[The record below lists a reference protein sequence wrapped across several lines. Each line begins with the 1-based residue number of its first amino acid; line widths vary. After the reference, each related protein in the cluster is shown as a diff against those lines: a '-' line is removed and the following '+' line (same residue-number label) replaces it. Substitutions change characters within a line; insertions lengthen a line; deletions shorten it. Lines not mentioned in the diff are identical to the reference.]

1 MRIGRGRFLGLAAGA
16 TAAAVLPT
24 TRAAAL
30 IGTTAPKAGR
40 GLTYRSVVYEVG
52 AGDTPGT
59 AWSAERVRRDMRAI
73 RQELRADAVKV
84 TGDGVERLTRT
95 AAEAAERGLNV
106 WLEPTLG
113 DVPRADILDHL
124 AETGRFAEGLR
135 RQGVDTHFSVGCE
148 FWLFVPGIVPG
159 DHVLER
165 VENLLKGNFD
175 PEHMI
180 RELRAFTARA
190 AAVGRSVFRGR
201 LTYAAAEEEALDW
214 TDWTPFDIVGLDYYA
229 DHPSRSAHIRDLR
242 RYLRPGKPLSI
253 QEYGCCTFEGAP
265 EMGGMGWSVVDYE
278 KEPPEIKGD
287 VTRSEATQAAY
298 VTGVLG
304 AFEAMDLY
312 AAHAFTFVSPDSP
325 HRPDDPLHDLDLAS
339 YALVKPVQDHPGDP
353 ATDWHWEPK
362 QSFRALARAYGR
374 ARPC

>member
-1 MRIGRGRFLGLAAGA
+1 MRVGRGQFLGMVAGVAGA
-16 TAAAVLPT
+16 VVLPT

-30 IGTTAPKAGR
+30 VEGMESRPR
-40 GLTYRSVVYEVG
+40 GLSYRSVVYEVG

-59 AWSAERVRRDMRAI
+59 AWSAARVRRDMRAI

-113 DVPRADILDHL
+113 DAPREDILDHL

-165 VENLLKGNFD
+165 VENLLNGNYD

-201 LTYAAAEEEALDW
+201 LTYAAADEEALDW
-214 TDWTPFDIVGLDYYA
+214 VDWTPFDIVGLDYYA
-229 DHPSRSAHIRDLR
+229 SHPTRSAHIRDLK
-242 RYLRPGKPLSI
+242 RYLRHGKPLSI
-253 QEYGCCTFEGAP
+253 QEYGCCTFEGAA
-265 EMGGMGWSVVDYE
+265 EMGGMGWNVVDHE
-278 KEPPEIKGD
+278 KVPPEIKGD
-287 VTRSEATQAAY
+287 LTRSEATQAAY
-298 VTGVLG
+298 LTGALS
-304 AFEAMDLY
+304 AFEAMGLH

-325 HRPDDPLHDLDLAS
+325 HRPDNPRLDLDMAS
-339 YALVKPVQDHPGDP
+339 YGLVKPIQDRPGDP
-353 ATDWHWEPK
+353 DTDWHWEPK
-362 QSFRALARAYGR
+362 EAFHALARAYGR
-374 ARPC
+374 AGPC